1 MLRLIFT
8 LGCAIHFCMASA
20 YNLRIIFKLPDHLPD
35 IFEYAYLYQDLAGLS
50 GGYTFYGPS
59 VGMQIQLEYIQY
71 QEGNETLLSEPRIQS
86 TTGMLRLNSYL
97 QLGSSFLDSSQS
109 FLQDQIRASVSS
121 LTGSLANIVA
131 ADSVSCRLIAKHLPP
146 LVDQN
151 SHQLYSSQYIIL
163 FEHTKN

>member
-20 YNLRIIFKLPDHLPD
+20 YNLRIIFKLPDHLQD

-71 QEGNETLLSEPRIQS
+71 QEGNATLLSEPRIQS

-97 QLGSSFLDSSQS
+97 QLGSSFVDSSQS
-109 FLQDQIRASVSS
+109 YLQDQVRASISN
-121 LTGSLANIVA
+121 LTGSLSDIVA
-131 ADSVSCRLIAKHLPP
+131 TDSISCRLITKYIPALGQKGEQHL
-146 LVDQN
+146 
-151 SHQLYSSQYIIL
+151 SSQYIIL
-163 FEHTKN
+163 FEHIKN